1 MRLIILVLCAMC
13 LPGAAVAQ
21 PQPAASP
28 TQNPVVVT
36 VGEGVVKRA
45 PDRAW
50 VTISAESRA
59 RTPREAQKLNADAMS
74 AVLQKLKAA
83 GLPSDAIRT
92 TGYDLQPEFDYA
104 NNRQTLRG
112 YLARNTVEVRVDDL
126 PKLGEILEGAVGAG
140 ATNVSGV
147 RFDVKDRD
155 GAEREALNRA
165 VADARARA
173 DAAAAGAGAKVDRVV
188 RIEEQRVSPI
198 PQPRMAMMRETAQ
211 LAAAGEPPMAA
222 GEIEIR
228 SSVTLTA
235 AIR

>member
-1 MRLIILVLCAMC
+1 MC

-21 PQPAASP
+21 PQPAAVA
-28 TQNPVVVT
+28 TQDPVVVT

-83 GLPSDAIRT
+83 GIANDALRT

-126 PKLGEILEGAVGAG
+126 PKLGEILEAAVGAG

-173 DAAAAGAGAKVDRVV
+173 DAAAAGAGVRVERVV

-198 PQPRMAMMRETAQ
+198 PQPRMAMMRDTAQ
-211 LAAAGEPPMAA
+211 MSLAGEPPIAA

-228 SSVTLTA
+228 STVTLTA

>member
-1 MRLIILVLCAMC
+1 MRSLASAFTIWLICSPSPAN
-13 LPGAAVAQ
+13 AQ
-21 PQPAASP
+21 AP
-28 TQNPVVVT
+28 TSAEGPVVVT
-36 VGEGVVKRA
+36 TGEGIVKRA

-50 VTISAESRA
+50 VNIAAESRA

-83 GLPSDAIRT
+83 GLSADAIRT
-92 TGYDLQPEFDYA
+92 MGYELHPEFDYA

-112 YLARNTVEVRVDDL
+112 YVARNTVEARVDDL
-126 PKLGEILEGAVGAG
+126 AKLGEVLEIAVGAG

-155 GAEREALNRA
+155 AAEREALRAA

-173 DAAAAGAGAKVDRVV
+173 NSAASGAGMKVERVV
-188 RIEEQRVSPI
+188 KIEEQRGVSMP
-198 PQPRMAMMRETAQ
+198 PQPRMAMMREGVQ
-211 LAAAGEPPMAA
+211 QVGGQPPIEG

-228 SSVTLTA
+228 ANVTLTVT
-235 AIR
+235 IR